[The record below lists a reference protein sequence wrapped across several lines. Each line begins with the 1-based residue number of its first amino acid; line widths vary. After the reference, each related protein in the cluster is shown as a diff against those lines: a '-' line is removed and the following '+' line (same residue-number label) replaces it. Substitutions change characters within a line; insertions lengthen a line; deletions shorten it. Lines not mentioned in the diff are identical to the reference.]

1 MNWNV
6 YKFVMQLPYLV
17 RLFFSIISIIIL
29 SGTMISFLEPEN
41 FPEVFDGIWWATM
54 TAATVGYG
62 DYVPATF
69 LGRILGIILVLV
81 GAGFVAAFF
90 TSFAKK
96 VIQEQNTITKGT
108 VMVKEKN
115 HLVIIGWN
123 ERTKKLMLKLEKH
136 ENTVVVLID
145 DSLEKNPFPDKS
157 QIFFIKGSSVSDS
170 VLKQANITEAKFVLI
185 TADQSKKESDADMYT
200 ILNIVAIKGIAP
212 NTYTI
217 AEILTEEHEINAR
230 RAGADEIIPTN
241 TLSSERMLTALL
253 GTDPIQNSPD

>member
-1 MNWNV
+1 
-6 YKFVMQLPYLV
+6 
-17 RLFFSIISIIIL
+17 
-29 SGTMISFLEPEN
+29 MISFLEPEN

-123 ERTKKLMLKLEKH
+123 ERTKKLMLNLEKH

-157 QIFFIKGSSVSDS
+157 QIFFYQRFFRFRFRFKTGQYYGSKIRSHYCRPVKKRKRCRYVHDIK
-170 VLKQANITEAKFVLI
+170 
-185 TADQSKKESDADMYT
+185 
-200 ILNIVAIKGIAP
+200 
-212 NTYTI
+212 
-217 AEILTEEHEINAR
+217 HCR
-230 RAGADEIIPTN
+230 H
-241 TLSSERMLTALL
+241 
-253 GTDPIQNSPD
+253 